1 MKSNN
6 KILRISLWLL
16 SGIVV
21 VFTVAVVILLNMDW
35 NRAKPWLNERASE
48 ALGRPFSIRGNLAL
62 SWEKQLSG
70 PETATGWR
78 GKIPWPHLQA
88 QDIHIG
94 QPPDGQDAKDAA
106 SKATAKVTEKVTE
119 KNNVKPV
126 AVTPVEEDMAQ
137 INEVSFSLNPL
148 ALLDKRL
155 EVPLL
160 RFQDSSLSLQRF
172 ADGSNNWTFKKS
184 TSASP
189 WRLELRRV
197 VLAKGKLH
205 YVDAIRHADINVDI
219 ESLATEANYGI
230 SWKLQGKLYGEAV
243 TGSGK
248 AGAIL
253 SLQHQTQPFP
263 IMAQVQMG
271 QTKVS
276 VEGSVTKP
284 SELAAVDMQLQITGN
299 SMARLY
305 PLTGLVLPETPAYST
320 AGRLSATLGKI
331 DNHWKYEKFT
341 GKVGTSDLAGSLDY
355 QTRRA
360 DKQRPLLQGNM
371 SSQVL
376 QSADLG
382 PLVGADSNASKAKR
396 GMAAVQPTDKILPVE
411 NFRTERWR
419 SIDADVNLS
428 ANKLIRQKEL
438 PIHKLQTRLILKDG
452 VITMQP
458 LSFELAGGQLQA
470 FITLDGSGGAK
481 NKVNEE
487 DSEETKAHAIRAK
500 MRLTARHI
508 QLQKFIPTLAAS
520 KLTVGEIN
528 ADGNLTATGN
538 SVAVLLGSS
547 NGELSSMIDHGS
559 VSKLLLEEMGLNI
572 GNIILTRLSGDKQV
586 KLNCMLADFAVTDGQ
601 MNARSFLID
610 TDEALIDISGS
621 VNLQK
626 EDLNLTIK
634 PNSKGLRVFSLRAP
648 LYVRGSFLHPQVS
661 VDKGVMALRAGGA
674 IGLALLTP
682 FAALLPL
689 VSAGPDQPSG
699 CEALL
704 KTAKK

>member
-1 MKSNN
+1 MKPNN
-6 KILRISLWLL
+6 KILRISLWLVL
-16 SGIVV
+16 GIISL
-21 VFTVAVVILLNMDW
+21 TAICAVILLNMDW
-35 NRAKPWLNERASE
+35 NRAKPWLNERTSE

-62 SWEKQLSG
+62 SWEKPLSG

-78 GKIPWPHLQA
+78 GQIPWPHLLA

-94 QPPDGQDAKDAA
+94 QPAGMPETKPA
-106 SKATAKVTEKVTE
+106 SVPASASVQT
-119 KNNVKPV
+119 
-126 AVTPVEEDMAQ
+126 VTPPEDMAH

-148 ALLDKRL
+148 ALLEKRL
-155 EVPLL
+155 EIPLL

-172 ADGSNNWTFKKS
+172 ADGTNNWTFKKS
-184 TSASP
+184 TSSSP
-189 WRLELRRV
+189 WRLELRRL
-197 VLAKGKLH
+197 VLSQGQVH
-205 YVDAIRHADINVDI
+205 YIDAIRHADITADI
-219 ESLATEANYGI
+219 ESLTTEASYGI
-230 SWKLQGKLYGEAV
+230 SWKLKGKLHGEAI

-253 SLQHQTQPFP
+253 SLQNQIQPFP
-263 IMAQVQMG
+263 IMAQLQMG

-284 SELAAVDMQLQITGN
+284 SELAAVDMRLQISGN

-305 PLTGLVLPETPAYST
+305 PLTGIVLPETPAFST
-320 AGRLSATLGKI
+320 AGHLSATLGKI

-341 GKVGTSDLAGSLDY
+341 GKVGSSDLSGSLDY
-355 QTRRA
+355 KTRKA
-360 DKQRPLLQGNM
+360 DKLRPLLQGNM
-371 SSQVL
+371 SSEVL
-376 QSADLG
+376 QSADLA
-382 PLVGADSNASKAKR
+382 PLVGADSNANKLKR
-396 GMAAVQPTDKILPVE
+396 GTTAVQPGDKLLPVE
-411 NFRTERWR
+411 AFRTERWR

-428 ANKLIRQKEL
+428 AAKLIREKVL

-452 VITMQP
+452 VITMLP

-470 FITLDGSGGAK
+470 HITLDGNGGGSSK
-481 NKVNEE
+481 DKDKDNSKDK
-487 DSEETKAHAIRAK
+487 DSDAVQAQAIHAK
-500 MRLTARHI
+500 MRVTARHV

-528 ADGNLTATGN
+528 ADANLTATGN

-572 GNIILTRLSGDKQV
+572 GNVILTRLSGDKQV
-586 KLNCMLADFAVTDGQ
+586 KLNCMLADFAVTNGQ

-610 TDEALIDISGS
+610 TDEALIDITGS
-621 VNLQK
+621 INMQK

-634 PNSKGLRVFSLRAP
+634 PNSKGLRVLSLRAP
-648 LYVRGSFLHPQVS
+648 LYVRGTFLHPQIS
-661 VDKGVMALRAGGA
+661 IDKGVMALRAGGA
-674 IGLALLTP
+674 IGLALLSP

-689 VSAGPDQPSG
+689 VNTGPDQPSG
-699 CEALL
+699 CGNLL
-704 KTAKK
+704 KAGKK

>member
-1 MKSNN
+1 MTLNN
-6 KILRISLWLL
+6 KIWRISLWLL
-16 SGIVV
+16 SGIIVLL
-21 VFTVAVVILLNMDW
+21 TVAVLILLNMDW
-35 NRAKPWLNERASE
+35 NRARPWLNERTSE

-70 PETATGWR
+70 PENATGWR
-78 GKIPWPHLQA
+78 GKIPWPHLLA

-94 QPPDGQDAKDAA
+94 QPLDILAGAPPARQSAA
-106 SKATAKVTEKVTE
+106 SAASAKSAKSATAPT
-119 KNNVKPV
+119 
-126 AVTPVEEDMAQ
+126 EDMAQ

-155 EVPLL
+155 EIPLL

-172 ADGSNNWTFKKS
+172 ADGSNNWTFRKS
-184 TSASP
+184 SNASP
-189 WRLELRRV
+189 WRLELRRL
-197 VLAKGKLH
+197 VLSQGKVH
-205 YVDAIRHADINVDI
+205 YVDAIRHADVVADI
-219 ESLATEANYGI
+219 ESLTTEANYGI
-230 SWKLQGKLYGEAV
+230 SWKLKGKLHGEAI
-243 TGSGK
+243 TGNGK

-263 IMAQVQMG
+263 IMAQLQMG
-271 QTKVS
+271 QTRVS

-284 SELAAVDMQLQITGN
+284 SELAAVNMQLQISGN

-305 PLTGLVLPETPAYST
+305 PLTGIVLPETPAYST
-320 AGRLSATLGKI
+320 AGHLSATLGKI

-341 GKVGTSDLAGSLDY
+341 GKVGSSDLAGSLDY
-355 QTRRA
+355 QTRKA
-360 DKQRPLLQGNM
+360 DKLRPLLQGNM
-371 SSQVL
+371 SSEVL
-376 QSADLG
+376 QSADLA
-382 PLVGADSNASKAKR
+382 PLVGADSNANKLKR
-396 GMAAVQPTDKILPVE
+396 GMAAVQPGDKLLPVE

-428 ANKLIRQKEL
+428 ATKLIREKVL
-438 PIHKLQTRLILKDG
+438 PIHKLQTRLIMKDG
-452 VITMQP
+452 VISMLP
-458 LSFELAGGQLQA
+458 LSFELAGGQLQVH
-470 FITLDGSGGAK
+470 ITLDGSGGNK
-481 NKVNEE
+481 NKPSEQG
-487 DSEETKAHAIRAK
+487 DEETQAHAIRAK
-500 MRLTARHI
+500 MRLVARHI

-538 SVAVLLGSS
+538 SVAGLLGTS
-547 NGELSSMIDHGS
+547 NGELSSMIDRGT

-572 GNIILTRLSGDKQV
+572 GNVILTRLSGDKQV
-586 KLNCMLADFAVTDGQ
+586 KLNCMLADFAVKDGQ
-601 MNARSFLID
+601 MNARSFLVD

-621 VNLQK
+621 INMQK

-648 LYVRGSFLHPQVS
+648 LYVRGTFLHPQVS

-689 VSAGPDQPSG
+689 VSTGPD
-699 CEALL
+699 EASSCGSLL